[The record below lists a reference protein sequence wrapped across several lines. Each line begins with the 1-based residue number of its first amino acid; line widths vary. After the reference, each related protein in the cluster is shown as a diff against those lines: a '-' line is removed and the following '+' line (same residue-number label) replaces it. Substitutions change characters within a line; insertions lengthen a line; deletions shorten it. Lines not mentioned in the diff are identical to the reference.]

1 MQFTIVF
8 LLCTNVFTSHNVLTS
23 TLPSGK
29 PNLFWTTAVSS
40 LMRRPFSPKTF
51 WVLQTNIAHITLCS
65 AGQTNVT
72 TIKHTWCWYV
82 LGQMLCRQTTTI
94 GNYTALTLHFNVC
107 GILLDIS
114 IVKNVTI
121 CLSSVRYYKHWKTEI
136 RKHWTVKQCTHTLWP
151 E

>member
-82 LGQMLCRQTTTI
+82 LG
-94 GNYTALTLHFNVC
+94 
-107 GILLDIS
+107 
-114 IVKNVTI
+114 
-121 CLSSVRYYKHWKTEI
+121 
-136 RKHWTVKQCTHTLWP
+136 
-151 E
+151 